1 MKNLFLIFLIFITS
15 SNLKANFEE
24 DLAFQLQTISQNNL
38 ITEIETDKDL
48 INLIEQIE
56 YNDNFFYSL
65 FDPLTNSDIF
75 PKYSNNKEFFFDKI
89 KIFSNKPYGFQ
100 INSSLFEKI
109 LFESFQDPEINQ
121 SYLSYLF
128 ESNQIENLCEYLSQL
143 DSDQKNFENLIEF
156 NIVCLLKNEQDQ
168 QISLLLE
175 IYSKEEF
182 NKLNTFLLNDY
193 LNKKNLN
200 GEYNLSELGFI
211 DLFILSLKDEA
222 NIYLEY
228 ISNIFELELYRKSND
243 LKIYEL
249 NYLYKNRVINNSQY
263 LSLLSTLSEKS
274 IELLMFNE
282 INREINYNKKLAILE
297 KYIPNIQL
305 DLYDLSRLI
314 YDQFREM
321 RITPRNL
328 EYMNALILLSLYEN
342 SSFLENLK
350 VVLTEVQ
357 SENIEY
363 NYIAL
368 GLKRYLT
375 SNSNSELYSDKR
387 NDLKSPLMRFFFLNG
402 NIKFSDID
410 KSYIEEKKEVLV
422 DPIYLFYLSENFNL
436 IESYIYYIQLSE
448 DYYSLN
454 EFDLYFINKYL
465 IENEYLENEFLKL
478 FFKVHL
484 SNL

>member
-1 MKNLFLIFLIFITS
+1 MKNFFLIFLIFITS
-15 SNLKANFEE
+15 STLKANFDE

-38 ITEIETDKDL
+38 ITEIETDEDL

-65 FDPLTNSDIF
+65 FDPLTNSDIY
-75 PKYSNNKEFFFDKI
+75 PKYSNNKEFFFKKI

-128 ESNQIENLCEYLSQL
+128 ESNQIENLCEYLSLL
-143 DSDQKNFENLIEF
+143 DSNQKNFDNLIQF
-156 NIVCLLKNEQDQ
+156 NIVCLLKNEQNQ

-175 IYSKEEF
+175 IYSEEEF
-182 NKLNTFLLNDY
+182 DKLNTFLLNDY
-193 LNKKNLN
+193 LNKKDLN
-200 GEYNLSELGFI
+200 GEYNLSELGII
-211 DLFILSLKDEA
+211 DLFILSLKDES

-249 NYLYKNRVINNSQY
+249 NYLYKNRVLNNSQY
-263 LSLLSTLSEKS
+263 LSLLSNLSEKS
-274 IELLMFNE
+274 VELLMFNE
-282 INREINYNKKLAILE
+282 INKEINYNKKLAILE

-314 YDQFREM
+314 YEQFREM

-402 NIKFSDID
+402 NIKFSDIE